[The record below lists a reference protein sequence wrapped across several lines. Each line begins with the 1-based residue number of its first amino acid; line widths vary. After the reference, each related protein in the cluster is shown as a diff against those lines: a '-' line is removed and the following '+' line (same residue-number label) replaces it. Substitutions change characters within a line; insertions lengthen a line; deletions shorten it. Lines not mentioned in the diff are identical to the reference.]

1 MVLGFR
7 DETVPGVKHTL
18 VATQGVGGEVAED
31 KDEDFICEDVY
42 FVPLIGG
49 LLLHLD

>member
-1 MVLGFR
+1 MVLGFE
-7 DETVPGVKHTL
+7 DEVVLGATHTFA
-18 VATQGVGGEVAED
+18 ATQGARGEAAED
-31 KDEDFICEDVY
+31 KDQDIVCEDVY

>member
-1 MVLGFR
+1 M
-7 DETVPGVKHTL
+7 THTL
-18 VATQGVGGEVAED
+18 VAAQGASGEAVED
-31 KDEDFICEDVY
+31 KDQDIISEDVY

>member
-1 MVLGFR
+1 MVLGAR
-7 DETVPGVKHTL
+7 HTFA
-18 VATQGVGGEVAED
+18 ATQGVGGEVAED